1 MRHGLCCILTGF
13 VLVASALAQ
22 NIEPTPKAR
31 VVIPWNHFH
40 DYAEMTEVLKTL
52 ERASDGWMRLESI
65 GKSVE
70 GRELWLATIASPR
83 DAANATKPAM
93 WIDANIHGN
102 ETQGTEVALYTLWYL
117 LENRERLPM
126 VRELMERAV
135 FFVLP
140 SMNPDGREW
149 WIHGPNTENSSRSGK
164 AGIDNDRDGLV
175 DEDGPDDLDG
185 DGSITTMR
193 MRVARGGT
201 HIIDP
206 EDARF
211 MKRVK
216 PGEEGTH
223 VLLGAEGID
232 NDGDG
237 AINEDGPGGY
247 DMNRNWPS
255 DWQPDWIQG
264 GAGAFPLCW
273 PETQAV
279 AEFLRAHPNIA
290 ALQSYHNSG
299 GMLLRGPWAESAEA
313 YSAPDLEVF
322 DALGKAGEKM
332 LPHYRYMTIWKDL
345 YTVHGGSITW
355 AFERLG
361 IFGFTNELWAD
372 GQYGA
377 EFGDQE
383 SFRKDRTLWDERL
396 ELGRNLRPWKAI
408 MHPTYGPIEVGGFAK
423 TVGRVPPPFMLEEL
437 CHRNMAFTLH
447 CAAEMPRLSAGEV
460 HMERVDGDLWKLRLE
475 IRNAGLIPTIADH
488 VARHAAVRPDLAQI
502 AGELTVVS
510 GGFLK
515 GPVQDEKFVRQAKR
529 PERLLLST
537 GVPSRGRVTLQWF
550 LTGVNGAAPKGRVR
564 FEALKG
570 GVLEVDLPELR

>member
-1 MRHGLCCILTGF
+1 MRAPILF
-13 VLVASALAQ
+13 LAAILLAFPHLQ
-22 NIEPTPKAR
+22 AQVIPPTSRAR

-40 DYAEMTEVLKTL
+40 DFAEMTEVLRTL

-65 GKSVE
+65 GRSVE
-70 GRELWLATIASPR
+70 GRELWLATLAKPGDRS
-83 DAANATKPAM
+83 NVTKPAM

-126 VRELMERAV
+126 VQELLARSV

-140 SMNPDGREW
+140 TLNPDGREW
-149 WIHGPNTENSSRSGK
+149 WIHGPNTEHSSRTGK
-164 AGIDNDRDGLV
+164 AGTDNDRDGAI

-193 MRVARGGT
+193 MRVTRGGT

-206 EDARF
+206 DDERF

-216 PGEEGTH
+216 PGTEGTH

-237 AINEDGPGGY
+237 AVNEDGPGGY

-264 GAGAFPLCW
+264 GAGPYPFCW
-273 PETQAV
+273 PETEAV
-279 AEFLRAHPNIA
+279 GAFLRAHPNIA
-290 ALQSYHNSG
+290 ALQSYHNNG
-299 GMLLRGPWAESAEA
+299 GMILRGPGAESAPA
-313 YSAPDLEVF
+313 YSASDINVF

-332 LPHYRYMTIWKDL
+332 LPHYRYMIIWKDL

-355 AFERLG
+355 AFENLG

-372 GQYGA
+372 GQYGV
-377 EFGDQE
+377 EFGDRE
-383 SFRKDRTLWDERL
+383 EFRKERTLWDERL
-396 ELGRNLRPWKAI
+396 ELGRNLRPWKPFT
-408 MHPTYGPIEVGGFAK
+408 HPVHGPIEVGGFAK

-437 CHRNMAFTLH
+437 CHRNTAFTLH
-447 CAAEMPRLSAGEV
+447 CAAEMPRLSFGEV
-460 HMERVDGDLWKLRLE
+460 HLERVDGELWKLRAE
-475 IRNAGLIPTIADH
+475 VRNAGLIPTIADH
-488 VARHAAVRPDLAQI
+488 ARRRGVVRPDI
-502 AGELTVVS
+502 ATVS
-510 GGFLK
+510 GALEIVAAGRIS
-515 GPVQDEKFVRQAKR
+515 GPVHDEKFARQEHR
-529 PERLLLST
+529 PERLLLPA
-537 GVPSRGRVTLQWF
+537 GIPSQGRVTLQWF
-550 LTGVNGAAPKGRVR
+550 LKGSAGAAPKGTLRI
-564 FEALKG
+564 EALKG
-570 GVLEVDLPELR
+570 GVIEVALPEAR